1 MIKINYTDN
10 IVIFTFDLKFSNHLQ
25 HMNKN
30 KSDLLLIE
38 DDIFLGQTLSELLVV
53 YHFNVKWCKNGSE
66 AFQYLE
72 NNTPD
77 IIVCDLM
84 MPVMSGEELF
94 LKIRNFRKFDQ
105 VPFIMITANM
115 TFENKIHNL
124 QNGVNDFIH
133 KPFKIQELVFK
144 IQNFLFFKQN
154 VIKQAQNPF
163 SKIQVKSSKID
174 FFEKIDEII
183 INNIKSDITV
193 EQLSKE
199 IFVSKSTL
207 DKKIRKFKQV
217 NISTYIR
224 EKRLNYAISLIEG
237 GEVNVDALSTET
249 GFNSNSYFSVCFKNY
264 TGLSPKKYMKLKI
277 QGK

>member
-1 MIKINYTDN
+1 
-10 IVIFTFDLKFSNHLQ
+10 
-25 HMNKN
+25 MNKN
-30 KSDLLLIE
+30 KSDILLIE
-38 DDIFLGQTLSELLVV
+38 DDIFLGQTLSELLVL
-53 YHFNVKWCKNGSE
+53 YHFNVKWCKNGLE

-72 NNTPD
+72 DNIPD
-77 IIVCDLM
+77 IIICDLM
-84 MPVMSGEELF
+84 MPTMSGQELF

-133 KPFKIQELVFK
+133 KPFKIQELVYK

-154 VIKQAQNPF
+154 IIKQAQNPF
-163 SKIQVKSSKID
+163 SKIQVKSSKMD

-183 INNIKSDITV
+183 FNNIKSDITV
-193 EQLSKE
+193 DQLSKE

-224 EKRLNYAISLIEG
+224 EKRLNYAISLIEE
-237 GEVNVDALSTET
+237 GEVNVDVLSTEA
-249 GFNSNSYFSVCFKNY
+249 GFNSNSYFSVCFKKY
-264 TGLSPKKYMKLKI
+264 TGLSPKKYMKQKI